1 MKRYFE
7 LTVVLGLVLL
17 GAMQVR
23 AEVIPSFLTSK
34 LDAPV
39 SCRTDVAAKP
49 FLARGLPTKATCTAY
64 CPVGAT
70 VSATCSGTCTAVDV
84 NCPNTSGYVVCNG
97 VYTGCEPCPPGPY
110 CESLNGTSCLPN
122 NSTTQCRMA
131 EGYSNTCTCR
141 LGHWSCP
148 Y

>member
-1 MKRYFE
+1 MKRQIKHA
-7 LTVVLGLVLL
+7 VILGLGLL

-23 AEVIPSFLTSK
+23 AEVIPSFLTSRS
-34 LDAPV
+34 DAPV

-64 CPVGAT
+64 CPGGAT

-97 VYTGCEPCPPGPY
+97 VYTGCASCPAGPY
-110 CESLNGTSCLPN
+110 CESLNGTSCSPN
-122 NSTTQCRMA
+122 NSTTQCTVA